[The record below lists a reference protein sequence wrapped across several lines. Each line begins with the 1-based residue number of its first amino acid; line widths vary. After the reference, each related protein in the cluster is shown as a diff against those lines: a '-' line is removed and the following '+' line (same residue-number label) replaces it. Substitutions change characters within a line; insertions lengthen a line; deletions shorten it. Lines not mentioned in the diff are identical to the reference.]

1 MKYKAKSSYAT
12 LENTE
17 NFISLNSASTHL
29 LLLEGLEVEFKG
41 KLSKEVL
48 EHLDKV
54 VENNKPEVKKI
65 VTSKSKENK

>member
-17 NFISLNSASTHL
+17 TFISLNSASTHL

-41 KLSKEVL
+41 KVSKDLL

>member
-1 MKYKAKSSYAT
+1 MKYKAKPSYAT
-12 LENTE
+12 LDNTE

-41 KLSKEVL
+41 KVSKDLL
-48 EHLDKV
+48 EHLEKV
-54 VENNKPEVKKI
+54 VKDNKPEVKKI

>member
-41 KLSKEVL
+41 KVSKDLL

>member
-1 MKYKAKSSYAT
+1 MKYKARSSYAT

-41 KLSKEVL
+41 KVSKDLL

>member
-12 LENTE
+12 LSDAE

-29 LLLEGLEVEFKG
+29 LLLQGLEVEFKG
-41 KLSKEVL
+41 KVSKNLV
-48 EHLDKV
+48 EHLEIVD
-54 VENNKPEVKKI
+54 ENKKQEVKKI